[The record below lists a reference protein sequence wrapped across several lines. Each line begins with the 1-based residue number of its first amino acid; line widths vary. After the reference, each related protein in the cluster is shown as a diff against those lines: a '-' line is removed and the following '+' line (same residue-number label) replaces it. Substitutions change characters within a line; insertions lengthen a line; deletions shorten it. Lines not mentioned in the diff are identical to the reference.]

1 MEGLENLNILVEKI
15 EPFVC
20 LEEDELKNMSPQEAR
35 RFQRDFIDRAVNLQ
49 SEPENVPELRNNDE
63 NEPPNGLFVLQQVV
77 WEWNHRNGNLQVLD
91 ENQNNDQNQDEWR
104 VMNQKYK
111 AQTERCKKLLKIE
124 RKAILKKIMNQ
135 SCEHLIQT
143 IISKIDSKL
152 IGPQKNVQLK
162 DLMDEIFGELSLE
175 KEKWKENI

>member
-91 ENQNNDQNQDEWR
+91 ENQNNDQNQDE
-104 VMNQKYK
+104 
-111 AQTERCKKLLKIE
+111 
-124 RKAILKKIMNQ
+124 
-135 SCEHLIQT
+135 
-143 IISKIDSKL
+143 
-152 IGPQKNVQLK
+152 
-162 DLMDEIFGELSLE
+162 
-175 KEKWKENI
+175 